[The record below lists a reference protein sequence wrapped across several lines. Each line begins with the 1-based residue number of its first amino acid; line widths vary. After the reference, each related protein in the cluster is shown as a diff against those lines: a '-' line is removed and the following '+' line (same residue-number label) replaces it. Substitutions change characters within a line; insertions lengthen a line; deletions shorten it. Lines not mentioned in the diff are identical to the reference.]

1 LFLFS
6 GIVQRLD
13 LLFRLE
19 ELQQVLEQQ
28 EQALV
33 EGNNLY
39 QTMLTTH
46 HDNSLKVTELGTK
59 EMECKARRNEVNKE
73 QVKLQQEVICATDNQ
88 FLRSR

>member
-1 LFLFS
+1 
-6 GIVQRLD
+6 VQRLD

-59 EMECKARRNEVNKE
+59 EMECKARRNEFNKE